1 MIRLLIGD
9 ANLLVRT
16 GLKTLLSETFAV
28 SEVGEA
34 ASGGEV
40 LASLRQHPWNVC
52 VLDIALPE
60 RGGLEIARYVRKGR
74 SKTLLLFLSSYS
86 DRQYAAS
93 AMREGARGFIFRDCT
108 REELTVAVRTLLEGG
123 CYVSPRLSDQL
134 IAQSDDDRPPYTRL
148 SQRELQIFRKLAQGT
163 ALTVIS
169 KDLSISPKSVSTYR
183 SRILEKMRCRNNA
196 EITQYAVREGL
207 I

>member
-16 GLKTLLSETFAV
+16 GLKTLLTENFALA
-28 SEVGEA
+28 EVGEA
-34 ASGGEV
+34 ASGAEV
-40 LASLRQHPWNVC
+40 LASLRQYSWNLC

-60 RGGLEIARYVRKGR
+60 RGGLEIARHVRKGR
-74 SKTLLLFLSSYS
+74 CKTLLLFLSSWS
-86 DRQYAAS
+86 DRQYAAG
-93 AMREGARGFIFRDCT
+93 AIREGARGVIFRDCT
-108 REELTVAVRTLLEGG
+108 REELTAAVRTLLNGG
-123 CYVSPRLSDQL
+123 CYVSPRFSDQL
-134 IAQSDDDRPPYTRL
+134 IAQADDTRPPYTKL